1 MQTSCDDSHRAAA
14 GDSTGDV
21 FALGQGK
28 RSPRTATSGRSDPTM
43 TL

>member
-1 MQTSCDDSHRAAA
+1 MQTSCDDSHRATA

-28 RSPRTATSGRSDPTM
+28 HSPRTATSGRSDPTM
-43 TL
+43 TG